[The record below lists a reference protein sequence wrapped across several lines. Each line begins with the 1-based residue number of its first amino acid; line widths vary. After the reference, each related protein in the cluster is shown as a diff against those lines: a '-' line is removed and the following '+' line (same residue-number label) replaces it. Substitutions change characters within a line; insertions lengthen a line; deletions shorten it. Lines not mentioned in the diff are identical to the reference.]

1 MLKPIFMA
9 GLFAYKEKEE
19 KTFKEKDRE
28 KAGSNWQQSE
38 TLPAFLR

>member
-1 MLKPIFMA
+1 MFSRGCLHIK
-9 GLFAYKEKEE
+9 KEKEE

-28 KAGSNWQQSE
+28 KAGSKWQQSQ